1 MKQQQYNFL
10 DFSATCFLLV
20 LRLAFLAIFIDS
32 ETLFLLMVILLQHG
46 NSFTDEYDDMK
57 FLANPMVNM
66 SLVVGGQGEE
76 VGI

>member
-1 MKQQQYNFL
+1 MFRVAFPTDFL
-10 DFSATCFLLV
+10 EI
-20 LRLAFLAIFIDS
+20 LRQKK
-32 ETLFLLMVILLQHG
+32 LLMVIMLQHG